1 MSQTILANDSHLRIS
16 HNTVPPPQTAIQ
28 QHIAQ
33 IFDELLRH
41 DGYGE
46 FKVEMR
52 ILKRGQ
58 KEVLVHYGKQYRYVL
73 DFPAGPDTTVRPGNT
88 APAPA

>member
-1 MSQTILANDSHLRIS
+1 MPQ
-16 HNTVPPPQTAIQ
+16 PQTAIQ

-46 FKVEMR
+46 FKVELR

-58 KEVLVHYGKQYRYVL
+58 KEVLVHYGKQYRYVI
-73 DFPAGPDTTVRPGNT
+73 DFPAGPNLLAQAG
-88 APAPA
+88 PAKALPTG

>member
-1 MSQTILANDSHLRIS
+1 MQA
-16 HNTVPPPQTAIQ
+16 PQTAIQ

-33 IFDELLRH
+33 IFEELLRH

-58 KEVLVHYGKQYRYVL
+58 KEVLVHYGKQYRYVI
-73 DFPAGPDTTVRPGNT
+73 DFPAGAELHPRPATSKAQAPT
-88 APAPA
+88 APA

>member
-1 MSQTILANDSHLRIS
+1 
-16 HNTVPPPQTAIQ
+16 VPAPQTAIQ

-33 IFDELLRH
+33 IFEELLKH

-46 FKVEMR
+46 FKVELR

-73 DFPAGPDTTVRPGNT
+73 DFPVGPDLFAQAGS
-88 APAPA
+88 APLSSKLKPTG